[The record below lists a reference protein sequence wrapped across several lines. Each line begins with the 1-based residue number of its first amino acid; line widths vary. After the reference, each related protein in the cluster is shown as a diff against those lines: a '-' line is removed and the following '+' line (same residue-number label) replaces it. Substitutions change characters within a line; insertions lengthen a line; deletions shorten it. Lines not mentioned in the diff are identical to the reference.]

1 MSTTKMEI
9 RTEEVQAET
18 MPAISLPPGYLAK
31 QELSNLAQA
40 GLGRI
45 SEEAGLMLKALRTPE
60 RLSAMSTPAITMVA
74 GNETRAYSALTF
86 TAYFKAVEN
95 YVPGAMATIASWNV
109 KNMDHGVE
117 KLARR
122 MQSFADQIEMKT
134 AGIAY
139 NGAGRIV
146 QYLAAP
152 AAVTTLMSPKNK
164 NVFEAMGMSVTQD
177 ANLGKVLK
185 RLRSLGTGGDAAMFH
200 PITSTV
206 NLETGIG
213 VLNLPNGPLS
223 FMLVDDPLGG
233 TTNSGSIRCRQST
246 ALQIVEAFDATM
258 PPETSRLQI
267 WITTD
272 EGQLKGMC
280 VLNED
285 VPLPEGIDIVVAK
298 DSLATEIKAPVTA
311 GKMNFWS
318 FNIGTEVLEVE
329 GLQMEPNLVIH
340 TGAQQLADHQTEVGH
355 KIMSDIADA
364 VSSGKAFERLMPE
377 NVESR
382 QAQAIRVSLDGE
394 QLRMP
399 DAERAKRLSDQLGIA
414 GPWASA
420 ELMRE
425 ATLKVS
431 KMRAFDTKQT
441 RKGLP
446 GCFAIGFKSIS
457 TDASLFEDGVPDGE
471 FKILWNE
478 SKNRSTPNGVGVNA
492 TTFAEITSA
501 LEGHDHDDSLS
512 CFLFPGK
519 LFAIRTP
526 STFESGALLP
536 TSREDLSLLNNM
548 GLKRFS
554 LEGPGKQHPNLHEME
569 PVHAGVLY
577 EDGYLKWDRDPWK
590 MLNTVQPHL
599 DNVAAIGRIALLV
612 AALIHSGNFRPLEHL
627 VSNSDVIDRV
637 HKMDGDPWPAYY
649 GLLEAICHCIRNG
662 DLFEPNTWA
671 AIADRVQERYLEM
684 TDAHGTPFVSEI
696 DRETFRINDVVLLSP
711 NTGSE
716 TVTDARHDLIRR
728 LERFVSRLVAYA
740 NGNHQWMVEKQPL
753 EVRRIAEQL
762 VQQTTQEWSHH
773 FRSNADDDVA
783 RSNVGQMATEA
794 YDRAK
799 AIMGDDYQM
808 GSFSACV
815 AQSQAVQRT
824 RFPVN
829 VDEPHKS
836 LSLSLLGEMPWA
848 EQICF
853 WAFPEAGQRAMPT
866 WRTRIRPYGN
876 VADVKLDTTERYSVT
891 KSTNGHYL
899 LVKGDWWRDGV
910 KNVVGQLGPE
920 GAELAYLRQV
930 KLLGEIPKTGA
941 DGEADQSVILLGVP
955 EKHALREEKP

>member
-1 MSTTKMEI
+1 MTTANTAV
-9 RTEEVQAET
+9 RPEENQAET
-18 MPAISLPPGYLAK
+18 MPQTSLPLGYLAK
-31 QELSNLAQA
+31 QQLSEIAKA
-40 GLGRI
+40 DLGRM
-45 SEEAGLMLKALRTPE
+45 SEEAGLMLKAIRTPE
-60 RLSAMSTPAITMVA
+60 RLSAISTPAITMVA
-74 GNETRAYSALTF
+74 GNETKAYSAQTH
-86 TAYFKAVEN
+86 TAYFKAVEH
-95 YVPGAMATIASWNV
+95 YAPGTMAAIASWNV
-109 KNMDHGVE
+109 KNMTSGVE

-122 MQSFADQIEMKT
+122 MHAFADQVEMKT

-152 AAVTTLMSPKNK
+152 VAVSKIMDAKQKNI
-164 NVFEAMGMSVTQD
+164 FEAIGISVAENT
-177 ANLGKVLK
+177 NLGKVLK
-185 RLRSLGTGGDAAMFH
+185 RLRSLGTGGDAALFH
-200 PITSTV
+200 PTTSNV
-206 NLETGIG
+206 DLETGVG

-223 FMLVDDPLGG
+223 FMLVDDPIGG
-233 TTNSGSIRCRQST
+233 ITNSGSIHCRRET

-258 PPETSRLQI
+258 PPGTSRLQV
-267 WITTD
+267 WITTNK
-272 EGQLKGMC
+272 GQLKGMC
-280 VLNED
+280 VLSEEAH
-285 VPLPEGIDIVVAK
+285 LPEGIDIVVAR
-298 DSLATEIKAPVTA
+298 DSLAMEIQAQTVTA
-311 GKMNFWS
+311 GKLNFWS

-340 TGAQQLADHQTEVGH
+340 TGANQLADHQSEVGR
-355 KIMSDIADA
+355 KVMSDIADA
-364 VSSGKAFERLMPE
+364 VHSGQAFERLMPE
-377 NVESR
+377 NVERR

-394 QLRMP
+394 ELRMP
-399 DAERAKRLSDQLGIA
+399 DAERAQRLSEQLAVA
-414 GPWASA
+414 GPWTSA

-425 ATLKVS
+425 ATLKIS
-431 KMRAFDTKQT
+431 KMRAFNTKQS

-457 TDASLFEDGVPDGE
+457 TDASVFEDGIPEGD
-471 FKILWNE
+471 FRILWHK
-478 SKNRSTPNGVGVNA
+478 SKPNGTGVNA
-492 TTFAEITSA
+492 LTFGEITNA
-501 LEGHDHDDSLS
+501 MEGHDHDDSLY